1 MLDKEKSYEQSSRTE
16 DIVPPE
22 NYAAIYARQSI
33 LKETFSLRTQEELA
47 KEKIRENNLVL
58 FDVYTDEESATRYS
72 PFHRQGFKRLL
83 CDAYN
88 GRFKTLVVF
97 RRDRL
102 ARKVE
107 DLLEIR
113 KIFRKLGI
121 KVIYS
126 STGEFQPEEEN
137 HISSFVE
144 SILISIAE
152 LEPTILAQ
160 RVRAGKQEKRE
171 SKLYDAA
178 IPPFG
183 LQIEEKNNSKDKNY
197 VLEKNKAKVIEDIFN
212 MYLYPEN
219 YEELDSVVV
228 SNKIKNELIGKITR
242 IINQKYSSIFNK
254 PKSVNE
260 ITKYIL
266 NPIYAALMTKEAN
279 KSPISILLENNSNL
293 KIDKDKLFIGAD
305 NVKPIISE
313 EMWFDAL
320 IKLVTEST
328 LDEPFNSDE
337 DVYIFKDLLY
347 CTKCKCKVVIKK
359 EIYQCKN
366 KCTFLDKD
374 SLESFL
380 LRKIVLGLVTR
391 ESLLSSQNSQL
402 EELENELKA
411 LENDIKTQEIEQQD
425 QIDELLKENNFNN
438 LNIFKPLIDSIDKEN
453 NIRSSENFCLK
464 KEQIT
469 KTLITGNIIDELK
482 ESESISAA
490 VSCLRRIPE
499 YTNGLLKGIIEKK
512 IHIAG
517 KNKEELYEQYRDVI
531 YRDSDNRGKGNSI
544 H

>member
-1 MLDKEKSYEQSSRTE
+1 MSMIEKKNENKTVPGNT
-16 DIVPPE
+16 VPPE
-22 NYAAIYARQSI
+22 KYAAIYARQSI
-33 LKETFSLRTQEELA
+33 LKETFSLKTQEELA

-58 FDVYTDEESATRYS
+58 FDIYSDEESATRYS

-88 GRFKTLVVF
+88 GHFKTLVVF

-183 LQIEEKNNSKDKNY
+183 LQIEDNSNSKYKEY
-197 VLEKNKAKVIEDIFN
+197 ILEKNKAEIIEEIFN

-228 SNKIKNELIGKITR
+228 SNKVKNELIGKITK
-242 IINQKYSSIFNK
+242 IVNQKYSNILSK
-254 PKSVNE
+254 PRSANE
-260 ITKYIL
+260 VTKYIL

-279 KSPISILLENNSNL
+279 KSPISILLENNSSF
-293 KIDKDKLFIGAD
+293 KIDKDKLFIEAD
-305 NVKPIISE
+305 NVKPIVSE
-313 EMWFDAL
+313 QIWFDAL

-328 LDEPFNSDE
+328 LDEPLNSDE
-337 DVYIFKDLLY
+337 DIYIFKDLLY
-347 CTKCKCKVVIKK
+347 CTKCKCKIVVKK

-380 LRKIVLGLVTR
+380 LRKFVLGLVTR
-391 ESLLSSQNSQL
+391 ESLLSCQNSQL
-402 EELENELKA
+402 KKLEEELKV
-411 LENDIKTQEIEQQD
+411 LENDIQTEEIEQQY
-425 QIDELLKENNFNN
+425 QIDELLKETNFNN
-438 LNIFKPLIDSIDKEN
+438 PNIFKPLIDSIDKEN
-453 NIRSSENFCLK
+453 NIRSNESFCLK
-464 KEQIT
+464 KEKIT
-469 KTLITGNIIDELK
+469 QMLITDNIIDELK

-499 YTNGLLKGIIEKK
+499 YTNGLLKRIIEKR
-512 IHIAG
+512 IYIAG
-517 KNKEELYEQYRDVI
+517 KSKEELYEQYRDVI
-531 YRDSDNRGKGNSI
+531 YRDSDN
-544 H
+544 